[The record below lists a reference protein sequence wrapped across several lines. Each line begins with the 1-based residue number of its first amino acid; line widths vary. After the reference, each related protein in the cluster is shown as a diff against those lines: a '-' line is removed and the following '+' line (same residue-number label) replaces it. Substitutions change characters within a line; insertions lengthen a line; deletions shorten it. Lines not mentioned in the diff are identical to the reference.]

1 MRKHRCLG
9 AALILILGVA
19 PLAIAQQADTA
30 LIVGSVTDTTGAVI
44 PGAGVTFSHI
54 ETGIESSTQT
64 NETGSYRSAPLRI
77 GNYIVLIESE
87 GFKAYSGSGIT
98 LSIGDVRE
106 LNVAL
111 EVGAVTEVIE
121 VEAAAPL
128 LQTTESSAGTV
139 IENRQIVDL
148 PLNGRDY
155 LQLAVIS
162 AGTVV
167 SRGQGISIGGQRGTE
182 INFMIDGVDNNNQS
196 IASQGAQKET
206 VKPSVDAV
214 AEFKVITNGFSA
226 EYGKSSSGIV
236 SLAIKSG
243 TNDLHGTGFFFM
255 RDEVMDARNYF
266 ANPNAEKPQFG
277 RKQYG
282 FAVGGPIK
290 RNRSFLFGD
299 LELTDIRESDTFVRT
314 IPSAAMRQ
322 GDFSGEFLDVTGRTI
337 YDPFTAAGDISNARQ
352 PFPNQIIP
360 SSRIDPI
367 AAIARDFYP
376 DPQVPGLRRNHTF
389 QPPRTQDFSKWDI
402 RWDHNLSDQDN
413 LFARWSAQ
421 QQFRGNRPGLPPT
434 ASFGTLVPGG
444 NSLDVTSNNAAFG
457 WNRIW
462 SPTLISNIR
471 LGWNYLDTDAEIHD
485 DVPGNVNREIGLPG
499 FDTDLRGLAILEIG
513 GWQFLGNSNWAP
525 NLIQSQTRQVSVDN
539 TWTKGNHAVKFGAQ
553 IYFMQTGIVNPQLA
567 LGRVAFPRNFTRDKA
582 FGAGGD
588 GFADFL
594 LGTSNGLRGSNTI
607 YMNMRAPYQHFY
619 VQDDWKVN
627 ERLTLNL
634 GVRYEYNP
642 PFLETRDGIGYF
654 DPGPTRPD
662 SDRRW
667 KEYVHPDAVT
677 NYTGSITQGVIK
689 VPGVDG
695 TPRRLTKP
703 DATNFGPRLGIAY
716 KLTEKTVLRMA
727 YGIFYGTFSNTG
739 GGEYK
744 ETQPPFHFKVGL
756 SADPANPAQ
765 YPFRN
770 GLPPNTIS
778 AQNAIAVEMSGWEP
792 EPDWPMAQNWNL
804 NIQYSL
810 PGDTLWEIGYFGN
823 KMNHMMGRWDENVP
837 RPGEYVYDPVTR
849 KVIPPT
855 GGINERR
862 PWRAAFVPSA
872 RRGDVEFPGSEPGGF
887 ITLGRSNMHSFR
899 WNSLYHGLQTK
910 LEKRYSQ
917 GMTYI
922 VSYSWSHAI
931 GDWRAIPGSGG
942 APGENARIVKD
953 VLDLSHERGPTPQDI
968 RHRLIGS
975 LVYELPFLKGAT
987 GAKRTLLAG
996 WSIGSIVTLT
1006 GGTPATPGVQ
1016 GASRSNINDLNHLDR
1031 PDVVAGQ
1038 DINPAKQDP
1047 SLWWNQ
1053 AALVPNQPLAFG
1065 NAGKGILRI
1074 PGRAQWDF
1082 SMYKSFQFG
1091 EKYSAQFRFEAFN
1104 FTNTPQFFAPNTRVG
1119 NRNFGIIS
1127 GAGTPRNLQLGI
1139 KFIF

>member
-1 MRKHRCLG
+1 MKKSQFRCLC
-9 AALILILGVA
+9 AALVLLLAAA
-19 PLAIAQQADTA
+19 PFAAAQLADTA
-30 LIVGSVTDTTGAVI
+30 LIVGTVSDTTGAVI
-44 PGAGVTFSHI
+44 PGVDVTFNHV
-54 ETGIESSTQT
+54 ETGIVSTTQT
-64 NETGSYRSAPLRI
+64 NESGNYRSNPLRI
-77 GNYIVLIESE
+77 GNYIVVVEAD
-87 GFKAYSGSGIT
+87 GFKAYSGSGVT

-121 VEAAAPL
+121 VEASAPL

-182 INFMIDGVDNNNQS
+182 INFMIDGMDNNNQS

-214 AEFKVITNGFSA
+214 AEFKVITNGFAA

-255 RDEVMDARNYF
+255 RDETMDAKPYF
-266 ANPNAEKPQFG
+266 APGEKAQFG

-282 FAVGGPIK
+282 FAVGGPVK
-290 RNRSFLFGD
+290 RNKSFLFGD
-299 LELTDIRESDTFVRT
+299 MELTDIRETSTFVRT
-314 IPSAAMRQ
+314 IPTALMRQ
-322 GDFSGEFLDVTGRTI
+322 GDFSQLSNTI
-337 YDPFTAAGDISNARQ
+337 YDPFTSEGAVANARE
-352 PFPNQIIP
+352 PFANQTIP
-360 SSRIDPI
+360 SSRFDPI
-367 AAIARDFYP
+367 SSVAKDFYP
-376 DPQVPGLRRNHTF
+376 DPQNDSLTRNHTF
-389 QPPRTQDFSKWDI
+389 QTPRNQDFSKWDI
-402 RWDHNLSDQDN
+402 RWDHNLSDKDN
-413 LFARWSAQ
+413 LFARWSSQ
-421 QQFRGNRPGLPPT
+421 QQFRGSTPALPAT
-434 ASFGTLVPGG
+434 QYGSLFPGG
-444 NSLDVTSNNAAFG
+444 NSLDVTSNNTVFG

-462 SPTLISNIR
+462 SPSLISNIR

-485 DVPGNVNREIGLPG
+485 DVEGNVNKLIGLPG
-499 FDTDLRGLAILEIG
+499 FDENLRGMAIFEIG
-513 GWQFLGNSNWAP
+513 GYQQLGNSNWAP

-539 TWTKGNHAVKFGAQ
+539 TWTKGDHAIKFGAQ
-553 IYFMQTGIVNPQLA
+553 IFFMQTGIVNPQLA
-567 LGRVAFPRNFTRDKA
+567 LGRMAFPRNFTRDEPL
-582 FGAGGD
+582 GAGGD

-594 LGTSNGLRGSNTI
+594 LGTSSGIRGSDTI
-607 YMNMRAPYQHFY
+607 YMNMRSPYQHFY

-627 ERLTLNL
+627 DKLTLNI

-642 PFLETRDGIGYF
+642 PFLETRDGIGFF
-654 DPGPTRPD
+654 DPGPR
-662 SDRRW
+662 
-667 KEYVHPDAVT
+667 
-677 NYTGSITQGVIK
+677 GSPGEIK
-689 VPGVDG
+689 IAGLDG
-695 TPRRLTKP
+695 TPRRLTEP
-703 DATNFGPRLGIAY
+703 DTTNFGPRLGIAY
-716 KLTEKTVLRMA
+716 KLNDKTVLRMA

-756 SADPANPAQ
+756 SADPNNPAQ
-765 YPFRN
+765 YPFKD
-770 GLPPNTIS
+770 GMPPGTIS
-778 AQNAIAVEMSGWEP
+778 AANAVAVEMSGWEP
-792 EPDWPMAQNWNL
+792 APDWPMAQNWNF
-804 NIQYSL
+804 NVQYSL

-837 RPGEYVYDPVTR
+837 RPGEAVWDPYTQ
-849 KVIPPT
+849 KMIPPT

-862 PWRAAFVPSA
+862 PWRTAFVPTAS
-872 RRGDVEFPGSEPGGF
+872 RGDVPYPGSDPNGQCTEAAKSMGVPSSC

-922 VSYSWSHAI
+922 VSYTWSHAI
-931 GDWRAIPGSGG
+931 GDWRSIPGSGG
-942 APGENARIVKD
+942 APGENARIVND
-953 VLDLSHERGPTPQDI
+953 VLDLSHERGPSPQDI

-975 LVYELPFLKGAT
+975 IVYELPFLKSAT
-987 GAKRTLLAG
+987 GAKRTLLGG
-996 WSIGSIVTLT
+996 WSIGSIVTLM

-1016 GASRSNINDLNHLDR
+1016 GASRSNVNDLNHLDR

-1038 DINPAKQDP
+1038 DVNPAKQDP
-1047 SLWWNQ
+1047 SLWWNP
-1053 AALVPNQPLAFG
+1053 AALAPNQPLAFG

-1074 PGRAQWDF
+1074 PGRTQWDF
-1082 SMYKSFQFG
+1082 SAYKSFQFG
-1091 EKYSAQFRFEAFN
+1091 EKYSAQLRFEAFN
-1104 FTNTPQFFAPNTRVG
+1104 FTNTPQFGAPNTRVG
-1119 NRNFGIIS
+1119 NANFGIIS
-1127 GAGTPRNLQLGI
+1127 GAGNPRNLQLGF

>member
-1 MRKHRCLG
+1 MKNLRCLAVPLVLLLALAP
-9 AALILILGVA
+9 AAV
-19 PLAIAQQADTA
+19 AQQADTA
-30 LIVGSVTDTTGAVI
+30 LIVGTVTDTTGAVI
-44 PGAGVTFSHI
+44 PGVNVTFSHV
-54 ETGIESSTQT
+54 ETGTESTTST
-64 NETGSYRSAPLRI
+64 NETGNYRSNPLRI
-77 GNYIVLIESE
+77 GTYIVVVESD
-87 GFKAYSGSGIT
+87 GFKTYSGSGVQ

-243 TNDLHGTGFFFM
+243 TNEIHGTGFYFM
-255 RDEVMDARNYF
+255 RDETMDAKPYF
-266 ANPNAEKPQFG
+266 APGEKAQFG
-277 RKQYG
+277 RQQYG

-299 LELTDIRESDTFVRT
+299 LELTDIRETSTFVRT
-314 IPSAAMRQ
+314 IPTSAMRR
-322 GDFSGEFLDVTGRTI
+322 GDFNQIANTI
-337 YDPFTAAGDISNARQ
+337 YDPFTATGDIADPRS
-352 PFPNQIIP
+352 PFPNQTIP
-360 SSRIDPI
+360 ESRFDS
-367 AAIARDFYP
+367 IARQLKDAYP
-376 DPQVPGLRRNHTF
+376 DPLNDSLTRNYTHQT
-389 QPPRTQDFSKWDI
+389 PRNQDFSKWDI

-421 QQFRGNRPGLPPT
+421 QQLRGSTPALP
-434 ASFGTLVPGG
+434 ASSFGSIFPGG

-462 SPTLISNIR
+462 SPSLISNIR
-471 LGWNYLDTDAEIHD
+471 LGWNYLDTDAEIHA
-485 DVPGNVNREIGLPG
+485 DVAGNINQQIGLPG
-499 FDTDLRGLAILEIG
+499 FDTTLRGLAIMEIG
-513 GWQFLGNSNWAP
+513 GYQQLGNSNWAP
-525 NLIQSQTRQVSVDN
+525 NLIQSQTRQVSADN
-539 TWTKGNHAVKFGAQ
+539 TWTKGNHAIKFGAQ

-567 LGRVAFPRNFTRDKA
+567 LGRMAFPRQFTKDKP
-582 FGAGGD
+582 FGSGGD
-588 GFADFL
+588 GFAEFL
-594 LGTSNGLRGSNTI
+594 LGTSNGIRGSDTI
-607 YMNMRAPYQHFY
+607 YMNMRSPYQHLY

-627 ERLTLNL
+627 DRLTLNL

-654 DPGPTRPD
+654 DPGPR
-662 SDRRW
+662 
-667 KEYVHPDAVT
+667 
-677 NYTGSITQGVIK
+677 GSPGEIKIAGLDGV
-689 VPGVDG
+689 
-695 TPRRLTKP
+695 PRRLTKP
-703 DATNFGPRLGIAY
+703 DALNFGPRLGIAY
-716 KLTEKTVLRMA
+716 KFNEKTVFRLA

-756 SADPANPAQ
+756 SADPANPSQ
-765 YPFRN
+765 YPLSS
-770 GLPPNTIS
+770 GMPPNTIS
-778 AQNAIAVEMSGWEP
+778 AANASAVEMSGWEP
-792 EPDWPMAQNWNL
+792 EPDWPMAQNWNF
-804 NIQYSL
+804 NVQYSL
-810 PGDTLWEIGYFGN
+810 PGDTLWEVGYFGN

-837 RPGEYVYDPVTR
+837 IPGQSVYDPVTQE
-849 KVIPPT
+849 VIPPT
-855 GGINERR
+855 GPINPRR
-862 PWRAAFVPSA
+862 PWRTAFVPTAS
-872 RRGDVEFPGSEPGGF
+872 RGDVEYPGSQPGGF

-975 LVYELPFLKGAT
+975 IVYELPFLKGAT
-987 GAKRTLLAG
+987 GAKRTLLGG
-996 WSIGSIVTLT
+996 WSIGSIVTFT
-1006 GGTPATPGVQ
+1006 TGTPATPGVQ
-1016 GASRSNINDLNHLDR
+1016 GSSRSNVNDLNHVDR
-1031 PDVVAGQ
+1031 PDVVSGQ
-1038 DINPAKQDP
+1038 SVNPAKQDP

-1053 AALVPNQPLAFG
+1053 AALVANQPLAFG
-1065 NAGKGILRI
+1065 DAGKGILRL

-1082 SMYKSFQFG
+1082 SAYKSFKFT

-1104 FTNTPQFFAPNTRVG
+1104 FTNTPQFNAPNARVG
-1119 NRNFGIIS
+1119 NPNFGIIS
-1127 GAGTPRNLQLGI
+1127 SAGNPRNLQLGI

>member
-1 MRKHRCLG
+1 MKNLRCLAVPLVLLLALAP
-9 AALILILGVA
+9 AAV
-19 PLAIAQQADTA
+19 AQQADTA
-30 LIVGSVTDTTGAVI
+30 LIVGTVTDTTGAVI
-44 PGAGVTFSHI
+44 PGVNVTFSHV
-54 ETGIESSTQT
+54 ETGTESTTST
-64 NETGSYRSAPLRI
+64 NETGNYRSNPLRI
-77 GNYIVLIESE
+77 GTYIVVVESD
-87 GFKAYSGSGIT
+87 GFKTYSGSGVQ

-243 TNDLHGTGFFFM
+243 TNEIHGTGFYFM
-255 RDEVMDARNYF
+255 RDETMDAKPYF
-266 ANPNAEKPQFG
+266 APGEKAQFG
-277 RKQYG
+277 RQQYG

-299 LELTDIRESDTFVRT
+299 LELTDIRETSTFVRT
-314 IPSAAMRQ
+314 IPTSAMRR
-322 GDFSGEFLDVTGRTI
+322 GDFNQIANTI
-337 YDPFTAAGDISNARQ
+337 YDPFTATGDIADPRS
-352 PFPNQIIP
+352 PFPNQTIP
-360 SSRIDPI
+360 ESRFDS
-367 AAIARDFYP
+367 IARQLKDAYP
-376 DPQVPGLRRNHTF
+376 DPLNDSLTRNYTHQT
-389 QPPRTQDFSKWDI
+389 PRNQDFSKWDI

-421 QQFRGNRPGLPPT
+421 QQLRGSTPALP
-434 ASFGTLVPGG
+434 ASSFGSIFPGG

-462 SPTLISNIR
+462 SPSLISNIR
-471 LGWNYLDTDAEIHD
+471 LGWNYLDTDAEIHA
-485 DVPGNVNREIGLPG
+485 DVAGNINQQIGLPG
-499 FDTDLRGLAILEIG
+499 FDTTLRGLAIMEIG
-513 GWQFLGNSNWAP
+513 GYQQLGNSNWAP
-525 NLIQSQTRQVSVDN
+525 NLIQSQTRQVSADN
-539 TWTKGNHAVKFGAQ
+539 TWTKGNHAIKFGAQ

-567 LGRVAFPRNFTRDKA
+567 LGRMAFPRQFTKDKP
-582 FGAGGD
+582 FGSGGD
-588 GFADFL
+588 GFAEFL
-594 LGTSNGLRGSNTI
+594 LGTSNGIRGSDTI
-607 YMNMRAPYQHFY
+607 YMNMRSPYQHLY

-627 ERLTLNL
+627 DRLTLNL

-654 DPGPTRPD
+654 DPGPR
-662 SDRRW
+662 
-667 KEYVHPDAVT
+667 
-677 NYTGSITQGVIK
+677 GSPGEIKIAGLDGV
-689 VPGVDG
+689 
-695 TPRRLTKP
+695 PRRLTKP
-703 DATNFGPRLGIAY
+703 DALNFGPRLGIAY
-716 KLTEKTVLRMA
+716 KFNEKTVFRLA

-756 SADPANPAQ
+756 SADPANPSQ
-765 YPFRN
+765 YPLSS
-770 GLPPNTIS
+770 GMPPNTIS
-778 AQNAIAVEMSGWEP
+778 AANASAVEMSGWEP
-792 EPDWPMAQNWNL
+792 EPDWPMAQNWNF
-804 NIQYSL
+804 NVQYSL
-810 PGDTLWEIGYFGN
+810 PGDTLWEVGYFGN

-837 RPGEYVYDPVTR
+837 IPGQSVYDPVTQE
-849 KVIPPT
+849 VIPPT
-855 GGINERR
+855 GPINPRR
-862 PWRAAFVPSA
+862 PWRTAFVPTAS
-872 RRGDVEFPGSEPGGF
+872 RGDVEYSGSQPGGF

-975 LVYELPFLKGAT
+975 IVYELPFLKGAT
-987 GAKRTLLAG
+987 GAKRTLLGG
-996 WSIGSIVTLT
+996 WSIGSIVTFT
-1006 GGTPATPGVQ
+1006 TGTPATPGVQ
-1016 GASRSNINDLNHLDR
+1016 GSSRSNVNDLNHVDR
-1031 PDVVAGQ
+1031 PDVVSGQ
-1038 DINPAKQDP
+1038 SVNPAKQDP

-1053 AALVPNQPLAFG
+1053 AALVANQPLAFG
-1065 NAGKGILRI
+1065 DAGKGILRL

-1082 SMYKSFQFG
+1082 SAYKSFKFT

-1104 FTNTPQFFAPNTRVG
+1104 FTNTPQFNAPNARVG
-1119 NRNFGIIS
+1119 NPNFGIIS
-1127 GAGTPRNLQLGI
+1127 SAGNPRNLQLGI

>member
-1 MRKHRCLG
+1 MENLRCLALPLVLLLALVP
-9 AALILILGVA
+9 AAV
-19 PLAIAQQADTA
+19 AQQADTA
-30 LIVGSVTDTTGAVI
+30 LIVGTVTDTTGAVI
-44 PGAGVTFSHI
+44 PGVNVTFSHV
-54 ETGIESSTQT
+54 ETGTESTTST
-64 NETGSYRSAPLRI
+64 NETGNYRSNPLRI
-77 GNYIVLIESE
+77 GTYIVVVESD
-87 GFKAYSGSGIT
+87 GFKTYSGSGVQ

-243 TNDLHGTGFFFM
+243 TNEIHGTGFYFM
-255 RDEVMDARNYF
+255 RDETMDAKPYF
-266 ANPNAEKPQFG
+266 APGEKAQFG
-277 RKQYG
+277 RQQYG

-299 LELTDIRESDTFVRT
+299 LELTDIRETSTFVRT
-314 IPSAAMRQ
+314 IPTSAMRR
-322 GDFSGEFLDVTGRTI
+322 GDFNQIANTI
-337 YDPFTAAGDISNARQ
+337 YDPFTATGDIADPRS
-352 PFPNQIIP
+352 PFPNQTIP
-360 SSRIDPI
+360 ESRFDS
-367 AAIARDFYP
+367 IARQLKDAYP
-376 DPQVPGLRRNHTF
+376 DPLSDSLTRNYTHQT
-389 QPPRTQDFSKWDI
+389 PRNQDFSKWDI

-421 QQFRGNRPGLPPT
+421 QQLRGSTPALP
-434 ASFGTLVPGG
+434 ASSFGSIFPGG

-462 SPTLISNIR
+462 SPSLISNIR
-471 LGWNYLDTDAEIHD
+471 LGWNYLDTDAEIHA
-485 DVPGNVNREIGLPG
+485 DVAGNINQQIGLPG
-499 FDTDLRGLAILEIG
+499 FDTTLRGLAIMEIG
-513 GWQFLGNSNWAP
+513 GYQQLGNSNWAP

-539 TWTKGNHAVKFGAQ
+539 TWTKGNHAIKFGAQ

-567 LGRVAFPRNFTRDKA
+567 LGRMAFPRQFTKDKP
-582 FGAGGD
+582 FGSGGD
-588 GFADFL
+588 GFAEFL
-594 LGTSNGLRGSNTI
+594 LGTSNGIRGSDTI
-607 YMNMRAPYQHFY
+607 YMNMRSPYQHLY

-627 ERLTLNL
+627 DRLTLNL

-654 DPGPTRPD
+654 DPGPR
-662 SDRRW
+662 
-667 KEYVHPDAVT
+667 
-677 NYTGSITQGVIK
+677 GSPGEIK
-689 VPGVDG
+689 IAGVDG
-695 TPRRLTKP
+695 VPRRLTKP
-703 DATNFGPRLGIAY
+703 DALNFGPRLGIAY
-716 KLTEKTVLRMA
+716 KVNEKTVFRLA

-756 SADPANPAQ
+756 SADPANPNQ
-765 YPFRN
+765 YPLSS
-770 GLPPNTIS
+770 GMPPNTIS
-778 AQNAIAVEMSGWEP
+778 AANASAVEMSGWEP
-792 EPDWPMAQNWNL
+792 EPDWPMAQNWNF
-804 NIQYSL
+804 NVQYSL
-810 PGDTLWEIGYFGN
+810 PGDTLWEVGYFGN

-837 RPGEYVYDPVTR
+837 IPGQSVYDPVTQE
-849 KVIPPT
+849 VIPPT
-855 GGINERR
+855 GPINPRR
-862 PWRAAFVPSA
+862 PWRTAFVPTS
-872 RRGDVEFPGSEPGGF
+872 RRGDVEYPGSAPGGF

-931 GDWRAIPGSGG
+931 GDWRSIPGSGG

-953 VLDLSHERGPTPQDI
+953 VLDLSHERGPSPQDI

-975 LVYELPFLKGAT
+975 IVYELPFLKGAT
-987 GAKRTLLAG
+987 GVKRTLLGG
-996 WSIGSIVTLT
+996 WSIGSILT
-1006 GGTPATPGVQ
+1006 FTTGTPATPGVQ
-1016 GASRSNINDLNHLDR
+1016 GASRSNVNDLNHLDR
-1031 PDVVAGQ
+1031 PDVVSGQ
-1038 DINPAKQDP
+1038 SVNPAKQDP

-1053 AALVPNQPLAFG
+1053 AALVANQPLAFG
-1065 NAGKGILRI
+1065 DAGKGILRI

-1082 SMYKSFQFG
+1082 AAYKSFKFT
-1091 EKYSAQFRFEAFN
+1091 EKYSAQFRLEAFN
-1104 FTNTPQFFAPNTRVG
+1104 FTNTPQFNAPNTRVG
-1119 NRNFGIIS
+1119 NPNFGIIS
-1127 GAGTPRNLQLGI
+1127 GTGRPRNLQLGI

>member
-1 MRKHRCLG
+1 MMKRQRCLV
-9 AALILILGVA
+9 AALVLLLGLA
-19 PLAIAQQADTA
+19 PFAAAQQADTA
-30 LIVGSVTDTTGAVI
+30 LIVGTVSDTTGAVI
-44 PGAGVTFSHI
+44 PGVNVTFSHI
-54 ETGIESSTQT
+54 ETGIESSVQT
-64 NETGSYRSAPLRI
+64 NESGAYRSNPLRI
-77 GNYIVLIESE
+77 GTYIVVVESD
-87 GFKAYSGSGIT
+87 GFKTYSGSGVT

-121 VEAAAPL
+121 VEASAPL

-167 SRGQGISIGGQRGTE
+167 SRAQGISIGGQRGTE

-196 IASQGAQKET
+196 IASQGNQKET

-243 TNDLHGTGFFFM
+243 TNDIHGTGFLFY
-255 RDEVMDARNYF
+255 RDETMDAKPYF
-266 ANPNAEKPQFG
+266 APGDKAQFG

-282 FAVGGPIK
+282 FAIGGPIK

-299 LELTDIRESDTFVRT
+299 LELTDIRESATFVRT
-314 IPSAAMRQ
+314 VPSAAMRQ
-322 GDFSGEFLDVTGRTI
+322 GDFSGEFLDVLGRTI
-337 YDPFTAAGDISNARQ
+337 YDPFTASGAASNARE
-352 PFPNQIIP
+352 PFPNNQIP
-360 SSRIDPI
+360 SSRFDPV
-367 AAIARDFYP
+367 AAIVKDFYP
-376 DPQVPGLRRNHTF
+376 DPQVPGLRRNITS
-389 QPPRTQDFSKWDI
+389 QPPRNQDFSKWDI

-413 LFARWSAQ
+413 LFVRWSSQ
-421 QQFRGNRPGLPPT
+421 QQLRGSTPQLPPT
-434 ASFGTLVPGG
+434 ANFGSIVPGN
-444 NSLDVTSNNAAFG
+444 NSVDVTSNNMAFG

-462 SPTLISNIR
+462 SPSLISNVR
-471 LGWNYLDTDAEIHD
+471 LGWNYLDTDAEIHP
-485 DVPGNVNREIGLPG
+485 DVPGNINKEVGLPG
-499 FDTDLRGLAILEIG
+499 FDHNLRGMAIMNIG
-513 GWQFLGNSNWAP
+513 GWHNLGNSNWAP

-539 TWTKGNHAVKFGAQ
+539 TWTKGDHAIKFGAQ
-553 IYFMQTGIVNPQLA
+553 IFFMQSGIVNPQRA
-567 LGRVAFPRNFTRDKA
+567 LGQINFPAQFTKDMP
-582 FGAGGD
+582 GGD
-588 GFADFL
+588 GGDGLAEFL
-594 LGTSNGLRGSNTI
+594 LGTANGLQGSNTI

-627 ERLTLNL
+627 DRLTLNL
-634 GVRYEYNP
+634 GLRYEYNP

-654 DPGPTRPD
+654 DPLGDRPD
-662 SDRRW
+662 DDRRW
-667 KEYVHPDAVT
+667 PTDPGDVSW
-677 NYTGSITQGVIK
+677 TGSVTQGQIK
-689 VPGVDG
+689 LAGLDG
-695 TPRRLTKP
+695 IPRRLTKP
-703 DATNFGPRLGIAY
+703 DAMNFGPRLGIAY
-716 KLTEKTVLRMA
+716 KLTEKTVIRMA

-756 SADPANPAQ
+756 AADPRNPAQ
-765 YPFRN
+765 YPLSA
-770 GLPPNTIS
+770 GLPPDTIT
-778 AQNAIAVEMSGWEP
+778 AKNAKAVEMSGWEP
-792 EPDWPMAQNWNL
+792 EPDWPMAQNWNF

-810 PGDTLWEIGYFGN
+810 PGDTLWEVGYFGN

-837 RPGEYVYDPVTR
+837 RPGAYVYDPITQ

-855 GGINERR
+855 GGVNERR
-862 PWRAAFVPSA
+862 PWRAAFVPTG
-872 RRGDVEFPGSEPGGF
+872 RRGDVEFPGSAPGEY

-931 GDWRAIPGSGG
+931 GDWRSIPGSGG

-975 LVYELPFLKGAT
+975 IVYELPFLKGAT
-987 GAKRTLLAG
+987 GAKRTLLGG
-996 WSIGSIVTLT
+996 WSIGSIITLT
-1006 GGTPATPGVQ
+1006 GGTPATPTSQ
-1016 GASRSNINDLNHLDR
+1016 GSSRSNINDLNSVDR
-1031 PDVVAGQ
+1031 ADVVPGQ
-1038 DINPAKQDP
+1038 DVNLPNQDP
-1047 SLWWNQ
+1047 SGWWNP
-1053 AALVPNQPLAFG
+1053 AAFTRNQPLAFG
-1065 NAGKGILRI
+1065 DAGKGVLRL

-1082 SMYKSFQFG
+1082 SAFKSFQFG

-1104 FTNTPQFFAPNTRVG
+1104 FTNTPQFGSPVANVG
-1119 NRNFGIIS
+1119 HRNFGIIS
-1127 GAGTPRNLQLGI
+1127 GAANPRNLQLGI

>member
-1 MRKHRCLG
+1 MTRSFYP
-9 AALILILGVA
+9 AVALALL
-19 PLAIAQQADTA
+19 LALSLPPPAQAQQADTA
-30 LIVGSVTDTTGAVI
+30 LIVGTVTDATGAVI
-44 PGAGVTFSHI
+44 PGATVTFNNI
-54 ETGIESSTQT
+54 ETGIAATVST
-64 NETGSYRSAPLRI
+64 NETGSFRSSPLRI
-77 GNYIVLIESE
+77 GSYLVLVEAD
-87 GFKAYSGSGIT
+87 GFKTYSGSGVT

-111 EVGAVTEVIE
+111 EIGAVTEVIE
-121 VEAAAPL
+121 VEASAPL

-167 SRGQGISIGGQRGTE
+167 SRAQGISIGGQRGTE
-182 INFMIDGVDNNNQS
+182 VNFMIDGVDNNNQS

-243 TNDLHGTGFFFM
+243 TNDIHGTGFLFL
-255 RDEVMDARNYF
+255 RDETMDARQWLPQ
-266 ANPNAEKPQFG
+266 ARHHDGREKPQFG

-290 RNRSFLFGD
+290 RNKSFLFGD
-299 LELTDIRESDTFVRT
+299 LELTDIRESAQ
-314 IPSAAMRQ
+314 PSSNVPTADMRQ
-322 GDFSGEFLDVTGRTI
+322 GNFSTDFASASGRTI
-337 YDPFTAAGDISNARQ
+337 YDPFDTTGGVANERM

-360 SSRIDPI
+360 AHRFDRI
-367 AAIARDFYP
+367 AAVAKDFYP
-376 DPQVPGLRRNHTF
+376 DPQGGGLANNFSFITPRN
-389 QPPRTQDFSKWDI
+389 RDFSKWDL
-402 RWDHNLSDQDN
+402 RWDHNLSNSDN
-413 LFARWSAQ
+413 IFARWSSQ
-421 QQFRGNRPGLPPT
+421 QQLRSSVPALPP
-434 ASFGTLVPGG
+434 SQFGSLVPGG

-457 WNRIW
+457 WNRVW
-462 SPTLISNIR
+462 SPSWITNLR

-485 DVPGNVNREIGLPG
+485 DVEGNINKAIGLPG
-499 FDTDLRGLAILEIG
+499 FDENLRGMAILAIG
-513 GWQFLGNSNWAP
+513 GFRSLGNSNWAP
-525 NLIQSQTRQVSVDN
+525 NLIQSQTRQVSVDT
-539 TWTKGNHAVKFGAQ
+539 TWTKANHAIKFGAQ
-553 IYFMQTGIVNPQLA
+553 IFFMQSGIVNPQRA
-567 LGRVAFPRNFTRDKA
+567 LGQINFGRNFTRDRPL
-582 FGAGGD
+582 GSGGD

-594 LGTSNGLRGSNTI
+594 LGTSTGIQGSNTI

-619 VQDDWKVN
+619 VQDDWKVSDK
-627 ERLTLNL
+627 LTLNIGL
-634 GVRYEYNP
+634 RYEYNP
-642 PFLETRDGIGYF
+642 PFLETRDGIGFF
-654 DPGPTRPD
+654 DPGPR
-662 SDRRW
+662 
-667 KEYVHPDAVT
+667 
-677 NYTGSITQGVIK
+677 GSPGEIK
-689 VPGVDG
+689 IAGLDG
-695 TPRRLTKP
+695 TTRRMTDP
-703 DATNFGPRLGIAY
+703 DTTNFGPRLGIAY
-716 KLTEKTVLRMA
+716 KVTEKTVLRLA

-756 SADPANPAQ
+756 SADPSSPAQ
-765 YPFRN
+765 YPLS
-770 GLPPNTIS
+770 GGMPPGTIS
-778 AQNAIAVEMSGWEP
+778 AENAVAVEMSGWEP
-792 EPDWPMAQNWNL
+792 TPDWPMAQNWNF
-804 NIQYSL
+804 NIQHSL

-837 RPGEYVYDPVTR
+837 RPGESVWDPVTQ
-849 KVIPPT
+849 KLIPPD
-855 GGINERR
+855 GPINERR
-862 PWRAAFVPSA
+862 PWRTAFVPTAS
-872 RRGDVEFPGSEPGGF
+872 RGDVPFPGSQPGGF

-917 GMTYI
+917 GMTFI
-922 VSYSWSHAI
+922 TSYSWSHAI
-931 GDWRAIPGSGG
+931 GDWRSIPGSGG

-975 LVYELPFLKGAT
+975 IVYELPFLRGAT
-987 GAKRTLLAG
+987 GVKRTLLAG

-1006 GGTPATPGVQ
+1006 SGTPATPGVQ
-1016 GASRSNINDLNHLDR
+1016 GSSRSNVNDLNHVDR

-1038 DINPAKQDP
+1038 SINLPNQGPDGWWNPA
-1047 SLWWNQ
+1047 
-1053 AALVPNQPLAFG
+1053 ALARNQPLAFG
-1065 NAGKGILRI
+1065 NSGKGILRL
-1074 PGRAQWDF
+1074 PGRSQWDF
-1082 SMYKSFQFG
+1082 SAYKSFQFG

-1104 FTNTPQFFAPNTRVG
+1104 FTNTPQFSAPNTRVG
-1119 NRNFGIIS
+1119 NANFGIIG
-1127 GAGTPRNLQLGI
+1127 GAANPRNLQLGF

>member
-1 MRKHRCLG
+1 MKRERCFV
-9 AALILILGVA
+9 AALILLLGLVPFA
-19 PLAIAQQADTA
+19 AAQQADTA
-30 LIVGSVTDTTGAVI
+30 LIVGTVSDTTGAVI
-44 PGAGVTFSHI
+44 PGVNVTFSHI
-54 ETGIESSTQT
+54 ETGIESAVQT
-64 NETGSYRSAPLRI
+64 NETGNYRSNPLRI
-77 GNYIVLIESE
+77 GTYIVVVEAD
-87 GFKAYSGSGIT
+87 GFKTYSGSGVT

-121 VEAAAPL
+121 VEASAPL

-243 TNDLHGTGFFFM
+243 TNEVHGTGFLFY
-255 RDEVMDARNYF
+255 RDETMDAKPYF
-266 ANPNAEKPQFG
+266 APGDKAQFG

-299 LELTDIRESDTFVRT
+299 LELTDIRESDTFVT
-314 IPSAAMRQ
+314 TVPSPAMRQ
-322 GDFSGEFLDVTGRTI
+322 GDFSGEYFDVTGRTI
-337 YDPFTAAGDISNARQ
+337 YDPFTADGAISNSRQ
-352 PFPNQIIP
+352 PFPNQTIP
-360 SSRIDPI
+360 AARFDPV
-367 AAIARDFYP
+367 AAIVKDFYP

-389 QPPRTQDFSKWDI
+389 QPPRNQDFSKWDI
-402 RWDHNLSDQDN
+402 RWDHNLSDSDN

-421 QQFRGNRPGLPPT
+421 QQLRGSRPRLPAGP
-434 ASFGTLVPGG
+434 FGSGTGG

-462 SPTLISNIR
+462 SPSLISNVR
-471 LGWNYLDTDAEIHD
+471 LGWNYLDTDAEIHP
-485 DVPGNVNREIGLPG
+485 DVEGNINSQVGIPG
-499 FDTDLRGLAILEIG
+499 FDQNLRGMTRLQIG
-513 GWQFLGNSNWAP
+513 GWEHLGNNNWAP
-525 NLIQSQTRQVSVDN
+525 NLIQSQTRQISADN
-539 TWTKGNHAVKFGAQ
+539 TWTKGDHAIKFGAQ
-553 IYFMQTGIVNPQLA
+553 IFFMQTGIVNPQTA
-567 LGRVAFPRNFTRDKA
+567 LGFMQFAGRFTTDEPLGK
-582 FGAGGD
+582 GGD
-588 GFADFL
+588 GFADLL
-594 LGTSNGLRGSNTI
+594 LGTSDGMRGSNFI
-607 YMNMRAPYQHFY
+607 YMNMRSPYQHFY

-627 ERLTLNL
+627 DRLTLNL
-634 GVRYEYNP
+634 GLRYEYNP

-654 DPGPTRPD
+654 DPGPNRPD
-662 SDRRW
+662 TGRRW
-667 KEYVHPDAVT
+667 NEYVPPDAQVD
-677 NYTGSITQGVIK
+677 YTGGLTQGEIK
-689 VPGVDG
+689 LAGLDG

-703 DATNFGPRLGIAY
+703 DALNFAPRLGIAY
-716 KLTEKTVLRMA
+716 KLNEKTVLRLA

-756 SADPANPAQ
+756 SADPSDPTQ
-765 YPFRN
+765 YSLMG
-770 GLPPNTIS
+770 GLPPDTIS
-778 AQNAIAVEMSGWEP
+778 ARNAEAVEMSGWEP
-792 EPDWPMAQNWNL
+792 EPDWPMAQNWNFNL
-804 NIQYSL
+804 QYSL
-810 PGDTLWEIGYFGN
+810 PGDTLWEVGYFGN
-823 KMNHMMGRWDENVP
+823 KMNHMMGRWDNNVP
-837 RPGEYVYDPVTR
+837 RPGEYVYDPITK

-872 RRGDVEFPGSEPGGF
+872 RRGDVEFPGSDPGGF
-887 ITLGRSNMHSFR
+887 ITLGRANMHSFR

-942 APGENARIVKD
+942 APGENARVVKD
-953 VLDLSHERGPTPQDI
+953 VLDLGHERGPTPQDI

-975 LVYELPFLKGAT
+975 IVYELPFLKGAT
-987 GAKRTLLAG
+987 GVRRTLLAG

-1016 GASRSNINDLNHLDR
+1016 GSSRSNINDIANVDR
-1031 PDVVAGQ
+1031 PDVVPGQ
-1038 DINPAKQDP
+1038 AVNPANQDP
-1047 SLWWNQ
+1047 ALWWNP

-1065 NAGKGILRI
+1065 DAGKGILRV
-1074 PGRAQWDF
+1074 PGRSQWDF

-1104 FTNTPQFFAPNTRVG
+1104 FTNTPQFFSPNTRVG
-1119 NRNFGIIS
+1119 NRNFGIIT
-1127 GAGTPRNLQLGI
+1127 GAAAPRNLQLGI

>member
-1 MRKHRCLG
+1 MKRQRCLV
-9 AALILILGVA
+9 AALVLLLGLVPFA
-19 PLAIAQQADTA
+19 AAQQADTA
-30 LIVGSVTDTTGAVI
+30 LIVGTVSDTTGAVI
-44 PGAGVTFSHI
+44 PGVDVTFSHI
-54 ETGIESSTQT
+54 ETGIESTMQT
-64 NETGSYRSAPLRI
+64 NETGNYRSNPLRI
-77 GNYIVLIESE
+77 GTYIVVVEAD
-87 GFKAYSGSGIT
+87 GFKTYSGSGVT

-121 VEAAAPL
+121 VEASAPL

-167 SRGQGISIGGQRGTE
+167 SRAQGISIGGQRGTE

-196 IASQGAQKET
+196 IASQGRQKET

-243 TNDLHGTGFFFM
+243 TNELHGTGFFFM
-255 RDEVMDARNYF
+255 RDETMDARHVF
-266 ANPNAEKPQFG
+266 ANPNLDKPQFG

-290 RNRSFLFGD
+290 KNRSFLFGD
-299 LELTDIRESDTFVRT
+299 LELTDVRETATFVTT
-314 IPSAAMRQ
+314 IPTAEMRQ
-322 GDFSGEFLDVTGRTI
+322 GRFDGEFQDVFGRTI
-337 YDPFTAAGDISNARQ
+337 YDPFTAEGAISNARQ
-352 PFPNQIIP
+352 PFPNQTIP
-360 SSRIDPI
+360 MSSMDPLSLI
-367 AAIARDFYP
+367 AKDFYP
-376 DPQVPGLRRNHTF
+376 DPQKAGIRRNHTH
-389 QPPRTQDFSKWDI
+389 QPPRNQDFSKWDI
-402 RWDHNLSDQDN
+402 RWDHNLSDKDN

-421 QQFRGNRPGLPPT
+421 QQLVGSTPRLPPT
-434 ASFGTLVPGG
+434 ANYGSLTPGG

-462 SPTLISNIR
+462 SPSLISNIR
-471 LGWNYLDTDAEIHD
+471 LGWNYLDTDAEVHL
-485 DVPGNVNREIGLPG
+485 DVPGSINKEIGLRG
-499 FDTDLRGLAILEIG
+499 FSQDLRGLAILSIG
-513 GWQFLGNSNWAP
+513 GFQNLGNSNWAP

-539 TWTKGNHAVKFGAQ
+539 TWTKGDHAVKFGAQ
-553 IYFMQTGIVNPQLA
+553 IFFMQTGIVNPQLD
-567 LGRVAFPRNFTRDKA
+567 LGIIEFPSQFTRDKPL
-582 FGAGGD
+582 GGGGD

-594 LGTSNGLRGSNTI
+594 LGTSNNLRGSNVI

-627 ERLTLNL
+627 DRLTLNL
-634 GVRYEYNP
+634 GLRYEYNP

-654 DPGPTRPD
+654 DPGPDRPD
-662 SDRRW
+662 ADRRW
-667 KEYVHPDAVT
+667 TQDPGEV
-677 NYTGSITQGVIK
+677 NYTGSVTQGEIK
-689 VPGVDG
+689 LAGLDGV
-695 TPRRLTKP
+695 PRRLTKP
-703 DATNFGPRLGIAY
+703 DTKNFGPRLGIAY
-716 KLTEKTVLRMA
+716 KLTDKTVLRMA

-756 SADPANPAQ
+756 AADPGNPTQ
-765 YPFRN
+765 NLFRN
-770 GLPPNTIS
+770 GLPSDAIS
-778 AQNAIAVEMSGWEP
+778 AANARAVEMSGWEP
-792 EPDWPMAQNWNL
+792 EPDWPMAQNWNF

-837 RPGEYVYDPVTR
+837 RPGEYVYDPVTK

-862 PWRAAFVPSA
+862 PWRAAFVPTG
-872 RRGDVEFPGSEPGGF
+872 RRGDVEFPGSEPGRY
-887 ITLGRSNMHSFR
+887 ITLGRANMHSFR

-942 APGENARIVKD
+942 SPGENARVVKD

-975 LVYELPFLKGAT
+975 IVYELPFLKGAT
-987 GAKRTLLAG
+987 GAKRTLLGG

-1006 GGTPATPGVQ
+1006 GGTPATPQVR
-1016 GASRSNINDLNHLDR
+1016 GASKANVNDLSHVDR
-1031 PDVVAGQ
+1031 PDVVPGQ
-1038 DINPAKQDP
+1038 AVNLPNQGADGWWNPA
-1047 SLWWNQ
+1047 
-1053 AALVPNQPLAFG
+1053 ALASNQPLAFG
-1065 NAGKGILRI
+1065 DAGKGILRL

-1082 SMYKSFQFG
+1082 SAYKSFKFG

-1104 FTNTPQFFAPNTRVG
+1104 FTNTPQWFSPNTQVG
-1119 NRNFGIIS
+1119 HPNFGIIS
-1127 GAGTPRNLQLGI
+1127 GAANPRNLQLGI

>member
-1 MRKHRCLG
+1 MKNLRCLAVPFVLLLALAP
-9 AALILILGVA
+9 AAV
-19 PLAIAQQADTA
+19 AQQADTA
-30 LIVGSVTDTTGAVI
+30 LIVGTVTDTTGAVI
-44 PGAGVTFSHI
+44 PGVNVTFSHV
-54 ETGIESSTQT
+54 ETGTESTTST
-64 NETGSYRSAPLRI
+64 NETGNYRSNPLRI
-77 GNYIVLIESE
+77 GTYIVVVESD
-87 GFKAYSGSGIT
+87 GFKTYSGSGVQ

-243 TNDLHGTGFFFM
+243 TNEIHGTGFYFM
-255 RDEVMDARNYF
+255 RDETMDAKPYF
-266 ANPNAEKPQFG
+266 APGEKAQFG
-277 RKQYG
+277 RQQYG

-299 LELTDIRESDTFVRT
+299 LELTDIRETSTFVRT
-314 IPSAAMRQ
+314 IPTSAMRR
-322 GDFSGEFLDVTGRTI
+322 GDFNQIANTI
-337 YDPFTAAGDISNARQ
+337 YDPFTATGDIADPRS
-352 PFPNQIIP
+352 PFPNQTIP
-360 SSRIDPI
+360 ESRFDS
-367 AAIARDFYP
+367 IARQLKDAYP
-376 DPQVPGLRRNHTF
+376 DPLNDSLTRNYTHQT
-389 QPPRTQDFSKWDI
+389 PRNQDFSKWDI

-421 QQFRGNRPGLPPT
+421 QQLRGSTPALP
-434 ASFGTLVPGG
+434 ASSFGSIFPGG

-462 SPTLISNIR
+462 SPSLISNIR
-471 LGWNYLDTDAEIHD
+471 LGWNYLDTDAEIHA
-485 DVPGNVNREIGLPG
+485 DVAGNINQQIGLPG
-499 FDTDLRGLAILEIG
+499 FDTTLRGLAIMEIG
-513 GWQFLGNSNWAP
+513 GYQQLGNSNWAP
-525 NLIQSQTRQVSVDN
+525 NLIQSQTRQVSADN
-539 TWTKGNHAVKFGAQ
+539 TWTKGNHAIKFGAQ

-567 LGRVAFPRNFTRDKA
+567 LGRMAFARSFTRDKPA
-582 FGAGGD
+582 GSGGD
-588 GFADFL
+588 GFAEFL
-594 LGTSNGLRGSNTI
+594 LGTANGVRGSDTI
-607 YMNMRAPYQHFY
+607 YMNMRSPYQHLY

-627 ERLTLNL
+627 DRLTLNL

-654 DPGPTRPD
+654 DPGPR
-662 SDRRW
+662 
-667 KEYVHPDAVT
+667 
-677 NYTGSITQGVIK
+677 GSPGEIKIAGLDGV
-689 VPGVDG
+689 
-695 TPRRLTKP
+695 PRRLTKP
-703 DATNFGPRLGIAY
+703 DALNFGPRLGIAY
-716 KLTEKTVLRMA
+716 KVNEKTVFRLA

-756 SADPANPAQ
+756 SADYPGQ
-765 YPFRN
+765 YPLS
-770 GLPPNTIS
+770 GGMPPNTIS
-778 AQNAIAVEMSGWEP
+778 AKNAKAVEMSGWEP
-792 EPDWPMAQNWNL
+792 EPDWPMAQNWNF

-810 PGDTLWEIGYFGN
+810 PGDTLWEVGYFGN

-837 RPGEYVYDPVTR
+837 RPGESVYDPVTQE
-849 KVIPPT
+849 VIPPDR
-855 GGINERR
+855 GINERR
-862 PWRAAFVPSA
+862 PWRTAFVPSA
-872 RRGDVEFPGSEPGGF
+872 RRGDVEYPGSPPGGF

-975 LVYELPFLKGAT
+975 IVYELPFLKGAT
-987 GAKRTLLAG
+987 GAKRTLLGG
-996 WSIGSIVTLT
+996 WSIGSIVTFT
-1006 GGTPATPGVQ
+1006 TGTPATPGVQ
-1016 GASRSNINDLNHLDR
+1016 GASRSKVNDLNHVDR
-1031 PDVVAGQ
+1031 PDVVSGQ
-1038 DINPAKQDP
+1038 SVNPAKQDP
-1047 SLWWNQ
+1047 SLWWNP
-1053 AALVPNQPLAFG
+1053 AALVANQPLAFG
-1065 NAGKGILRI
+1065 DAGKGILRL

-1082 SMYKSFQFG
+1082 SAYKSFKFT

-1104 FTNTPQFFAPNTRVG
+1104 FTNTPQFNAPNARVG
-1119 NRNFGIIS
+1119 HPNFGIIS
-1127 GAGTPRNLQLGI
+1127 GAGNPRNLQLGI

>member
-1 MRKHRCLG
+1 MKSLRCLAVSLVVLLALVP
-9 AALILILGVA
+9 AAV
-19 PLAIAQQADTA
+19 AQQADTA
-30 LIVGSVTDTTGAVI
+30 LIVGTVTDTTGAVI
-44 PGAGVTFSHI
+44 PGVNVTFSHV
-54 ETGIESSTQT
+54 ETGTESTTST
-64 NETGSYRSAPLRI
+64 NETGNYRSNPLRI
-77 GNYIVLIESE
+77 GTYIVVVESD
-87 GFKAYSGSGIT
+87 GFKTYSGSGVN

-243 TNDLHGTGFFFM
+243 TNEVHGTGFYFM
-255 RDEVMDARNYF
+255 RDETMDAKPYF
-266 ANPNAEKPQFG
+266 APGEKAQFG
-277 RKQYG
+277 RQQYG

-290 RNRSFLFGD
+290 RNKSFLFGD
-299 LELTDIRESDTFVRT
+299 MELTDIRETSTFVGT
-314 IPSAAMRQ
+314 IPTARMRQ
-322 GDFSGEFLDVTGRTI
+322 GDFNQISNTI
-337 YDPFTAAGDISNARQ
+337 YDPFTATGDIADPRS
-352 PFPNQIIP
+352 PFPNQTIP
-360 SSRIDPI
+360 ESRFDPI
-367 AAIARDFYP
+367 ARLLKDAYP
-376 DPQVPGLRRNHTF
+376 DPQNDDLTRNYTHQT
-389 QPPRTQDFSKWDI
+389 PRNQDFSKWDI

-421 QQFRGNRPGLPPT
+421 QQLRGSTPRLP
-434 ASFGTLVPGG
+434 AHSSYGSIFPGG

-462 SPTLISNIR
+462 SPSLISNIR
-471 LGWNYLDTDAEIHD
+471 LGWNYLDTDAEIHA
-485 DVPGNVNREIGLPG
+485 DVPGNINKEVGLPG
-499 FDTDLRGLAILEIG
+499 FDTELRGLAIMEIG
-513 GWQFLGNSNWAP
+513 GYQQLGNSNWAP
-525 NLIQSQTRQVSVDN
+525 NLIQSQTRQVSADN
-539 TWTKGNHAVKFGAQ
+539 TWTKGNHAIKFGAQ
-553 IYFMQTGIVNPQLA
+553 IFFMQTGIVNPQLA
-567 LGRVAFPRNFTRDKA
+567 LGRMAFPRQFTRDMA
-582 FGAGGD
+582 FGSGGD

-594 LGTSNGLRGSNTI
+594 IGTSNGVRGSNTI
-607 YMNMRAPYQHFY
+607 YMNMRAPYQHAY

-627 ERLTLNL
+627 DRLTMNL

-654 DPGPTRPD
+654 DPGPR
-662 SDRRW
+662 
-667 KEYVHPDAVT
+667 
-677 NYTGSITQGVIK
+677 GSPGEIK
-689 VPGVDG
+689 VAGLDGV
-695 TPRRLTKP
+695 PRRLTKP
-703 DATNFGPRLGIAY
+703 DAMNFGPRLGIAY
-716 KLTEKTVLRMA
+716 KITEKTVFRLA

-756 SADPANPAQ
+756 SADPANPSQ
-765 YPFRN
+765 FPLSS
-770 GLPPNTIS
+770 GMPPNTIS
-778 AQNAIAVEMSGWEP
+778 AENAVAVEMSGWEP
-792 EPDWPMAQNWNL
+792 EPDWPMAQNWNFNL
-804 NIQYSL
+804 QYSL
-810 PGDTLWEIGYFGN
+810 PGDTLWEVGYFGN

-837 RPGEYVYDPVTR
+837 RPGESVYDPVTQ
-849 KVIPPT
+849 KVIPPD
-855 GGINERR
+855 GPINERR
-862 PWRAAFVPSA
+862 PWRTAFVPTA
-872 RRGDVEFPGSEPGGF
+872 RRGDVEFPGSPPGGF

-931 GDWRAIPGSGG
+931 GDWRSIPGSGG

-975 LVYELPFLKGAT
+975 IVYELPFLKGAT
-987 GAKRTLLAG
+987 GVKRTLLGG
-996 WSIGSIVTLT
+996 WSIGSILT
-1006 GGTPATPGVQ
+1006 FTTGTPATPGVQ
-1016 GASRSNINDLNHLDR
+1016 GASKSNVNDLNHLDR
-1031 PDVVAGQ
+1031 PDVVSGQ
-1038 DINPAKQDP
+1038 SVNPANQDP
-1047 SLWWNQ
+1047 SLWWNP
-1053 AALVPNQPLAFG
+1053 AVFVANQPLTFG
-1065 NAGKGILRI
+1065 DAGKGILRI

-1082 SMYKSFQFG
+1082 SAYKSFKFT

-1104 FTNTPQFFAPNTRVG
+1104 FTNTPQFNAPNTRVG
-1119 NRNFGIIS
+1119 NANFGIIS
-1127 GAGTPRNLQLGI
+1127 GAQNPRNLQLGI